1 MANSASNV
9 KSTAQSEKIGSPYL
23 AAVRCRFSLI
33 AIYSKFG
40 KQRTLE
46 NDAKLK
52 LPRVKVKDEAKKSA
66 KTCCFGSKGKL
77 LQLLRLQQTAFF
89 YFFASE
95 LSPAFC
101 SQTIACLEKQN
112 KKTNFCHFG
121 VQTTCILPLCITLPV
136 CIKKRVVP
144 SVTILNS
151 YRSPICSLL
160 EYRAHRHNCM

>member
-1 MANSASNV
+1 MANSASDI
-9 KSTAQSEKIGSPYL
+9 KSAAQSEKIGSPYL

-52 LPRVKVKDEAKKSA
+52 LPRVKVKDVAKKSA

-77 LQLLRLQQTAFF
+77 LQLLRLRQTAFF

-112 KKTNFCHFG
+112 KKNKLLPFCGMYSSTLHYFSSVHKEKSSAKCHHFEFLQEPNLFSFG
-121 VQTTCILPLCITLPV
+121 VPRPPT
-136 CIKKRVVP
+136 
-144 SVTILNS
+144 
-151 YRSPICSLL
+151 
-160 EYRAHRHNCM
+160 

>member
-1 MANSASNV
+1 MANSASDI
-9 KSTAQSEKIGSPYL
+9 KSAAQSEKIGSPYL

-52 LPRVKVKDEAKKSA
+52 LPRVKVKDEAKKVQKLAVLEA
-66 KTCCFGSKGKL
+66 KGN
-77 LQLLRLQQTAFF
+77 
-89 YFFASE
+89 
-95 LSPAFC
+95 FC
-101 SQTIACLEKQN
+101 SYSDYDRLHFSTFLPVNYHLRFVAKQQLAQKN
-112 KKTNFCHFG
+112 KTKKTNFCHF
-121 VQTTCILPLCITLPV
+121 VVCILPLCITLAV
-136 CIKKRVVP
+136 YIKKRVVP